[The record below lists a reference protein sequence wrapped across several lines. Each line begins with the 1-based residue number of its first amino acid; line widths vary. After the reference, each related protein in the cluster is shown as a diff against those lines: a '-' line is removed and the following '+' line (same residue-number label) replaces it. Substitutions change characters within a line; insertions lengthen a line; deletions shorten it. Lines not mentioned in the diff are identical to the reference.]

1 MRGTIRPRRLRAKG
15 QLVVVGVLQAARCQ
29 RRAPGV
35 TDEAFQT
42 RSVVTAS
49 RRRRERNQAR
59 ERLLRE
65 QEEELH
71 ARPGDNSHH
80 P

>member
-1 MRGTIRPRRLRAKG
+1 MYGPYRIDWGAYQRL
-15 QLVVVGVLQAARCQ
+15 
-29 RRAPGV
+29 
-35 TDEAFQT
+35 
-42 RSVVTAS
+42 S
-49 RRRRERNQAR
+49 RERDQAR

-71 ARPGDNSHH
+71 ARPGDDSYH

>member
-1 MRGTIRPRRLRAKG
+1 MLHFHIDPGRYAI
-15 QLVVVGVLQAARCQ
+15 VGVSVAASLT
-29 RRAPGV
+29 AILAG
-35 TDEAFQT
+35 
-42 RSVVTAS
+42 VTAS
-49 RRRRERNQAR
+49 RRRRERDQAR